1 MPDLADVIEIDL
13 SGVECAYFRE
23 WTDPEGEEEY
33 LLFDQDGDLIIST
46 NNRSMVFFFAVEH
59 EIPLMTRH

>member
-23 WTDPEGEEEY
+23 WTDPEGEAEY
-33 LLFDQDGDLIIST
+33 LLFDQDGGGDHLDEQSIDGLLL
-46 NNRSMVFFFAVEH
+46 RGGA
-59 EIPLMTRH
+59 